1 LEKDVKELIELIDRT
16 VRELER
22 VRVWLRRRRWRG
34 GTGR

>member
-1 LEKDVKELIELIDRT
+1 MEKDVKELVELIDRT

-22 VRVWLRRRRWRG
+22 VRAWLRRRRWRG